1 DVCSS
6 DLLQQAAAARPRPR
20 RALTLAREERP
31 MQPGHYQLRVQARNL
46 PEHSFWLEAVSDD
59 GTVVRAREWV
69 QVDPARPGQPL
80 RLPLWLDTAV
90 DQLLLRA
97 LLDYTG
103 GPEVERGAVVV
114 ARSG

>member
-1 DVCSS
+1 
-6 DLLQQAAAARPRPR
+6 
-20 RALTLAREERP
+20 

-80 RLPLWLDTAV
+80 RLPLWLDSAV
-90 DQLLLRA
+90 DQLVIRA
-97 LLDYTG
+97 WLDYTEE
-103 GPEVERGAVVV
+103 PEVERVAVVR
-114 ARSG
+114 ARAAAPGRRG